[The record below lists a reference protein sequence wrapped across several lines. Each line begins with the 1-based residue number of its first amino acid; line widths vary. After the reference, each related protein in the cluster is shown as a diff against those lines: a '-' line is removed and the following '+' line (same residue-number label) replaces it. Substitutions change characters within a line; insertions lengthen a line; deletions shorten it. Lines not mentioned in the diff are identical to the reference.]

1 MESFNDNMIM
11 LYNGKNE
18 IELLIGEKMN
28 NYIII
33 NEEYFNYL
41 VTIIYNNNL
50 LILFTL
56 TFFST
61 LYCCNMKHRKKYQDY
76 VVLTDAEPIKGTI
89 VENNSHKV

>member
-1 MESFNDNMIM
+1 MDSFNSNLIT

-18 IELLIGEKMN
+18 IELLIDEKIN

-33 NEEYFNYL
+33 DENYFKFL
-41 VTIIYNNNL
+41 VSYIYNNNL

-61 LYCCNMKHRKKYQDY
+61 LYCCTMKNKKKYKDY
-76 VVLTDAEPIKGTI
+76 VVVADAQPISGTI
-89 VENNSHKV
+89 VESNNKV

>member
-1 MESFNDNMIM
+1 MEPFNDNMIT

-33 NEEYFNYL
+33 NEDYFNYL
-41 VTIIYNNNL
+41 VTNIYSNNL
-50 LILFTL
+50 LILFSF

-61 LYCCNMKHRKKYQDY
+61 LYCCAMKHRRKYKDY
-76 VVLTDAEPIKGTI
+76 VVVTDVEPIKGTI
-89 VENNSHKV
+89 LENNSYKV

>member
-1 MESFNDNMIM
+1 MEPFNDNMIT

-33 NEEYFNYL
+33 NEDYFNYL
-41 VTIIYNNNL
+41 VTNIYSNNL
-50 LILFTL
+50 LILFSF

-61 LYCCNMKHRKKYQDY
+61 LYCCAMKHRRKYKDY
-76 VVLTDAEPIKGTI
+76 VVVTDAKPIKGTI
-89 VENNSHKV
+89 LENNSYKV

>member
-1 MESFNDNMIM
+1 MDFSNDNMIS
-11 LYNGKNE
+11 LNE
-18 IELLIGEKMN
+18 VNAIEFYVSEEAE
-28 NYIII
+28 NYFIIS
-33 NEEYFNYL
+33 EDYL
-41 VTIIYNNNL
+41 NMILSNIYSNNL

-61 LYCCNMKHRKKYQDY
+61 LFCCNMKDRKKYKDY

>member
-1 MESFNDNMIM
+1 MDFSNDNMIS
-11 LYNGKNE
+11 LNE
-18 IELLIGEKMN
+18 VNAIEFYVSEEPD
-28 NYIII
+28 NYFIIS
-33 NEEYFNYL
+33 EDYL
-41 VTIIYNNNL
+41 NMILSNIYSNNL